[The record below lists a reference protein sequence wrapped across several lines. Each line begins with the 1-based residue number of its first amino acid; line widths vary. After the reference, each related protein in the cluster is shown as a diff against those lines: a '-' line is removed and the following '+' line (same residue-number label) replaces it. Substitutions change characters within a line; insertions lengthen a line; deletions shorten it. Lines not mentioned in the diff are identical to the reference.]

1 MVYQNSPWF
10 ATPMRPDAFPTR
22 PPPPR
27 RDRRTHDRSTLLTPP
42 EATFGHPPA
51 DFRTPRSGPLNP

>member
-1 MVYQNSPWF
+1 MVYQISPWF
-10 ATPMRPDAFPTR
+10 ATPMRPDAFPPR
-22 PPPPR
+22 PAPPR
-27 RDRRTHDRSTLLTPP
+27 RGGRARAQTTLLTPP